1 MTEKFRLKGLVLA
14 VSACLMA
21 GCGGGGGGGS
31 GSSSSDSPAEPAETP
46 ASVNVSLP
54 VQVIDGYLPGID
66 VCIVKEKDPSFACDD
81 TFGTAQTDESGK
93 AVFTI
98 AEDRLRQLT
107 YVKFKAVALKT
118 TRNITRGESADLG
131 TDLTLLG
138 TKFISDATVESL
150 KNDSQDGSEFRLT
163 PFTTLVEKHLRT
175 ASTQP
180 DESAYTEAF
189 NKVAELIGVDPEVLA
204 SDYNSAD
211 GSEDAD
217 RALVA
222 GELIVA
228 LNLLPN
234 STDGYKVN
242 PADEQKS
249 ENLQDQLS
257 AVKDNVDKVMEDV
270 AKGDGTGS
278 LASAISSRKDK
289 LRNTFVSVSSGL
301 AEAWKCGT
309 TASNEVWC
317 WGNNTWKNLGNPEFS
332 AEVEKAGKYSPEGAE
347 KRFENLVG
355 NWTADPV
362 HVLIKNPDRKS
373 DSDPEY
379 IPLTGVTKLSSGNI
393 FACAV
398 TVDRQVW
405 CWGGNYQGQLGYGR
419 ENYSKENEAIPYAV
433 RVVAGQQDSGTG
445 YLENVVDISAAHNN
459 VCALTGDG
467 DVYCWGDNTALE
479 LGGSFEELRVH
490 PVEQYTSYDG
500 LDLNQYL
507 WVVPEPVKVPA
518 PEGTKFVSM
527 TKGGF
532 WAHCA
537 LTDPEENEYNL
548 WCWGDDIRGLVS
560 GGDTDTAGQ
569 YAAEIEKNWS
579 DKHHHADSPYSKWVS
594 WDWHYY
600 DKGSGDWWPMFG
612 QPVTNVTEYKV
623 SDRIREQIDNGYS
636 LHWNPEQH
644 SVPVKR
650 LTSADITEWDAV
662 LVYSSAEEGSP
673 ALQAVYTDNLMS
685 AVPYDWSI
693 NQYKASPWTDPANAW
708 TMFDK
713 LPEDGDTV
721 AKIVTASETQ
731 RDYVVTEK
739 GRLYEFGKPGY
750 GMLGDGG
757 EIESDRDAWQYEAP
771 AFKDGR
777 YQVKDVAPG
786 KTSVCALATDSE
798 AEDTDQPQLLCWG
811 SSLFGQLGF
820 DNGQDS
826 DISWSDVAA
835 AWSDGNAILDDEKRI
850 QNTPKAVDFGL

>member
-1 MTEKFRLKGLVLA
+1 MKEKFRLNGLVLA

-31 GSSSSDSPAEPAETP
+31 SSADTPAGPAETP

-289 LRNTFVSVSSGL
+289 QRNTFVSVSSGL

-419 ENYSKENEAIPYAV
+419 ENYTKENEAIPYAV

-518 PEGTKFVSM
+518 P
-527 TKGGF
+527 
-532 WAHCA
+532 
-537 LTDPEENEYNL
+537 
-548 WCWGDDIRGLVS
+548 
-560 GGDTDTAGQ
+560 
-569 YAAEIEKNWS
+569 
-579 DKHHHADSPYSKWVS
+579 
-594 WDWHYY
+594 
-600 DKGSGDWWPMFG
+600 
-612 QPVTNVTEYKV
+612 
-623 SDRIREQIDNGYS
+623 
-636 LHWNPEQH
+636 
-644 SVPVKR
+644 
-650 LTSADITEWDAV
+650 
-662 LVYSSAEEGSP
+662 
-673 ALQAVYTDNLMS
+673 
-685 AVPYDWSI
+685 
-693 NQYKASPWTDPANAW
+693 
-708 TMFDK
+708 
-713 LPEDGDTV
+713 
-721 AKIVTASETQ
+721 
-731 RDYVVTEK
+731 
-739 GRLYEFGKPGY
+739 
-750 GMLGDGG
+750 
-757 EIESDRDAWQYEAP
+757 
-771 AFKDGR
+771 
-777 YQVKDVAPG
+777 
-786 KTSVCALATDSE
+786 
-798 AEDTDQPQLLCWG
+798 
-811 SSLFGQLGF
+811 
-820 DNGQDS
+820 
-826 DISWSDVAA
+826 
-835 AWSDGNAILDDEKRI
+835 
-850 QNTPKAVDFGL
+850 

>member
-1 MTEKFRLKGLVLA
+1 MKEKFRLNGLVLA

-21 GCGGGGGGGS
+21 GCGGGGG
-31 GSSSSDSPAEPAETP
+31 SSSADTPAGPAETP

-54 VQVIDGYLPGID
+54 VQVIDGYLADID
-66 VCIVKEKDPSFACDD
+66 VCIVKENDPSLGCDES
-81 TFGTAQTDESGK
+81 FGTAQTDESGK

-419 ENYSKENEAIPYAV
+419 ENYTKENEAIPYAV

-500 LDLNQYL
+500 DELKQYL

-623 SDRIREQIDNGYS
+623 SDRIHERIDNEYS

-685 AVPYDWSI
+685 AVPYDWWI

-757 EIESDRDAWQYEAP
+757 EIESDGYAWQYEAP

>member
-1 MTEKFRLKGLVLA
+1 MKEKFRLNGLVLA

-21 GCGGGGGGGS
+21 GCGGG
-31 GSSSSDSPAEPAETP
+31 SSSADT
-46 ASVNVSLP
+46 VSLP
-54 VQVIDGYLPGID
+54 VQVIDGYLADID
-66 VCIVKEKDPSFACDD
+66 VCIVKENDPSLGCDES
-81 TFGTAQTDESGK
+81 FGTAQTDESGK

-309 TASNEVWC
+309 TVSNEVWC

-594 WDWHYY
+594 WDWHYS

-623 SDRIREQIDNGYS
+623 SDRIHEQIDNEYS

-685 AVPYDWSI
+685 AVPYDWRI

-757 EIESDRDAWQYEAP
+757 EIESDGYAWQYEAP